1 MVSQGIGMTSTTRR
15 GALNT
20 RRALLVVATGLV
32 AGLPG
37 GARAADYPT
46 RPIEIVVPYAPGGGT
61 DIMVRQIVKVI
72 EEQKLVPVPVTVN
85 NRTGGSGVVGK
96 SYAVNRPPDGY
107 TLVAVDAGN
116 WQQELQGNAT
126 WNFRKDFTYIARMVT
141 DVNLLIVRKESPVST
156 VQEFLA
162 AARAKGKGGL
172 SVGGTNVGQVDHIA
186 NINLSKAAK
195 VDLTY
200 VPFKSGGEVMTNLL
214 GGHIDAAWA
223 NPNECIGQLEAG
235 QVRALAVADEERL
248 KGLPKIATMRE
259 LGVSMVSNQWRA
271 VGGPGNL
278 PKPVVDFWVNVLD
291 KVRKTDSWRKGF
303 LEKSVLEDGWLI
315 GDAFLQSIDR
325 EQEVDKAVFAE
336 LGMLKK

>member
-1 MVSQGIGMTSTTRR
+1 MTM
-15 GALNT
+15 
-20 RRALLVVATGLV
+20 RRAFLVVAIGLL

-37 GARAADYPT
+37 GAWGQAYPT

-61 DIMVRQIVKVI
+61 DIMVRQIVKVL
-72 EEQKLVPVPVTVN
+72 EEQKLVSVPVTVA

-96 SYAVNRPPDGY
+96 SYAINRPADGY

-126 WNFRKDFTYIARMVT
+126 WNFRKDFTYLARMVT
-141 DVNLLIVRKESPVST
+141 DVNLLIVRKESPHQT
-156 VQEFLA
+156 LQEFLA

-186 NINLSKAAK
+186 NINLNKAAK

-214 GGHIDAAWA
+214 GGHVEAAWA

-248 KGLPKIATMRE
+248 KGLSKIPTMKE
-259 LGVSMVSNQWRA
+259 LGVAMVSNQWRA
-271 VGGPGNL
+271 LGGPGNL
-278 PKPVVDFWVNVLD
+278 PKPVVEFWVTALD
-291 KVRKTDSWRKGF
+291 KVRKTDTWRKGF
-303 LEKSVLEDGWLI
+303 LEKSVLEDGWLV
-315 GDAFLQSIDR
+315 GDAFLQAIDR
-325 EQEVDKAVFAE
+325 EMEVDKGVFAE

>member
-1 MVSQGIGMTSTTRR
+1 MI
-15 GALNT
+15 T
-20 RRALLVVATGLV
+20 RRAWLGLTMGLV

-37 GARAADYPT
+37 GVMAADYPA

-72 EEQKLVPVPVTVN
+72 EDQKLVPVPVTVN

-96 SYAVNRPPDGY
+96 SFAINRPPDGY
-107 TLVAVDAGN
+107 TLVTVDAGN

-126 WNFRKDFTYIARMVT
+126 WNYQKDFTYLARMVT
-141 DVNLLIVRKESPVST
+141 DVNLLIVRKESPINT
-156 VQEFLA
+156 VQDFLA

-214 GGHIDAAWA
+214 GGHVDAAWA

-248 KGLPKIATMRE
+248 KGLAKIPTLKE
-259 LGVSMVSNQWRA
+259 LGVPMVSNQWRA
-271 VGGPGNL
+271 LGGPGNL
-278 PKPVVDFWVNVLD
+278 PKSVVDFWVNVLD
-291 KVRKTDSWRKGF
+291 KVRKTDYWRKDF
-303 LEKSVLEDGWLI
+303 LAKSVLEDGWLI
-315 GDAFLQSIDR
+315 GDAFLQSVVR
-325 EQEVDKAVFAE
+325 EQEIDRAVFAE
-336 LGMLKK
+336 LGMLKKK

>member
-1 MVSQGIGMTSTTRR
+1 M
-15 GALNT
+15 
-20 RRALLVVATGLV
+20 
-32 AGLPG
+32 
-37 GARAADYPT
+37 
-46 RPIEIVVPYAPGGGT
+46 
-61 DIMVRQIVKVI
+61 
-72 EEQKLVPVPVTVN
+72 
-85 NRTGGSGVVGK
+85 GSGVVGK
-96 SYAVNRPPDGY
+96 SFAINKPPDGY

-126 WNFRKDFTYIARMVT
+126 WNYRKDFTYIARMVT
-141 DVNLLIVRKESPVST
+141 DVNLLVVRKESPLNS
-156 VQEFLA
+156 VQELLA

-172 SVGGTNVGQVDHIA
+172 SIGGTNVGQVDHIA

-214 GGHIDAAWA
+214 GGHVDAAWA

-248 KGLPKIATMRE
+248 KGLPKIQTMKE
-259 LGVSMVSNQWRA
+259 LGVAMVSNQWRA
-271 VGGPGNL
+271 LGGPGNL
-278 PKPVVDFWVNVLD
+278 PKPVVDFWVNALD

-315 GDAFLQSIDR
+315 GDEFLQSVDR
-325 EQEVDKAVFAE
+325 EQEIDKAVFAE

>member
-1 MVSQGIGMTSTTRR
+1 MS
-15 GALNT
+15 T
-20 RRALLVVATGLV
+20 RRAFLILALGLLA
-32 AGLPG
+32 ALPG
-37 GARAADYPT
+37 GAWGQAYPNRA
-46 RPIEIVVPYAPGGGT
+46 IEIVVPYAPGGGT
-61 DIMVRQIVKVI
+61 DIMVRQIVKVL
-72 EEQKLVPVPVTVN
+72 EEQKLVTVPVTVN

-96 SYAVNRPPDGY
+96 SFAINRPADGY

-126 WNFRKDFTYIARMVT
+126 WNYRKDFTYIARMVT
-141 DVNLLIVRKESPVST
+141 DVNLLIVRKESPINSL
-156 VQEFLA
+156 QEFVA

-186 NINLSKAAK
+186 NINLAKAAK

-200 VPFKSGGEVMTNLL
+200 VPFKSGGEVTTNLL
-214 GGHIDAAWA
+214 GGHVDAAWA

-235 QVRALAVADEERL
+235 QVRALAVGDEERL
-248 KGLPKIATMRE
+248 KGLPKIATMKE

-271 VGGPGNL
+271 LGGPGNL
-278 PKPVVDFWVNVLD
+278 PKPVVDFWVNALD
-291 KVRKTDSWRKGF
+291 KVRKTDSWKKGF

-315 GDAFLQSIDR
+315 GDDFLKSVDR
-325 EQEVDKAVFAE
+325 EMEIDKGVFAE

>member
-1 MVSQGIGMTSTTRR
+1 MSTRR
-15 GALNT
+15 TFLVLALGF
-20 RRALLVVATGLV
+20 A

-37 GARAADYPT
+37 GARAADYPA

-61 DIMVRQIVKVI
+61 DIMMRQIVKVI
-72 EEQKLVPVPVTVN
+72 EEQKLVPVPVTVS

-96 SYAVNRPPDGY
+96 SYAINRPADGY

-126 WNFRKDFTYIARMVT
+126 WSYRKDFTYLARMVT
-141 DVNLLIVRKESPVST
+141 DVNLLVVRKESPHAT
-156 VQEFLA
+156 LQELLG

-172 SVGGTNVGQVDHIA
+172 SIGGTNVGQVDHIA

-195 VDLTY
+195 VELTY

-214 GGHIDAAWA
+214 GGHVDAAWA

-248 KGLPKIATMRE
+248 KGLPKIPTMKE
-259 LGVSMVSNQWRA
+259 LGVAMVSNQWRA

-278 PKPVVDFWVNVLD
+278 PKPVVDFWVDVLD
-291 KVRKTDSWRKGF
+291 KVRKTDTWRKGF

-315 GDAFLQSIDR
+315 GDAFLQAVVR
-325 EQEVDKAVFAE
+325 EQEIDRAVFAE

>member
-1 MVSQGIGMTSTTRR
+1 M
-15 GALNT
+15 
-20 RRALLVVATGLV
+20 
-32 AGLPG
+32 
-37 GARAADYPT
+37 GARRLILCLAVVFGAVFAGDGWAADYPA
-46 RPIEIVVPYAPGGGT
+46 RAIEIVVPYAPGGGT
-61 DIMVRQIVKVI
+61 DIMVRQIVKVL
-72 EEQKLVPVPVTVN
+72 EEQKLVAVPVTVN

-96 SYAVNRPPDGY
+96 SYAINRPPDGY

-126 WNFRKDFTYIARMVT
+126 WNYRKDFTYIARMVT
-141 DVNLLIVRKESPVST
+141 DVNLLVVRKESPLTS

-162 AARAKGKGGL
+162 AAKAKGKGGL

-200 VPFKSGGEVMTNLL
+200 VPFKSGGEVMTTLL
-214 GGHIDAAWA
+214 GGHVDAAWA

-248 KGLPKIATMRE
+248 KGLPKIPTMKE

-271 VGGPGNL
+271 LGGPGNL

-291 KVRKTDSWRKGF
+291 KVRKTDTWKKGF
-303 LEKSVLEDGWLI
+303 LEKSVLEDGWLV
-315 GDAFLQSIDR
+315 GDAFLQSADR
-325 EQEVDKAVFAE
+325 EMEVDKGVFAE

>member
-1 MVSQGIGMTSTTRR
+1 MTMRR
-15 GALNT
+15 T
-20 RRALLVVATGLV
+20 FLVVAIGLL
-32 AGLPG
+32 ALLPG
-37 GARAADYPT
+37 GAWGQGYPT

-61 DIMVRQIVKVI
+61 DIMVRQIVKVL
-72 EEQKLVPVPVTVN
+72 EEQKLVSVPVTVA

-96 SYAVNRPPDGY
+96 SYAINRPADGY

-126 WNFRKDFTYIARMVT
+126 WNFRKDFTYLARMVT
-141 DVNLLIVRKESPVST
+141 DVNLLIVRKDSPHQT
-156 VQEFLA
+156 LQEFLA

-186 NINLSKAAK
+186 NINLNKAAK

-214 GGHIDAAWA
+214 GGHVEAAWA

-248 KGLPKIATMRE
+248 KGLNRIPTTKE
-259 LGVSMVSNQWRA
+259 LGVQMVSNQWRA
-271 VGGPGNL
+271 LGGPGNL
-278 PKPVVDFWVNVLD
+278 PKPVVEFWVNALD
-291 KVRKTDSWRKGF
+291 KVRKTDSWKKGF
-303 LEKSVLEDGWLI
+303 LEKSVLEDGWLV
-315 GDAFLQSIDR
+315 GDAFLQAIDR
-325 EQEVDKAVFAE
+325 EMEVDKGVFAE